1 MRRATLAASGH
12 RLLPLTL
19 ASSPMLAGLSAPRVP
34 CDTHRERRRRSLS
47 QCCTLLP
54 FLFSTLPPALP
65 HLHVDSLCYRSNP
78 LSPPSP
84 STRLY
89 SLLRHTGSS
98 SAVPGSMYFFLGP
111 PVAKGHLPFPLIAI
125 IAIPNRDSGS
135 HKATS
140 KLIHALYRD
149 ALQCL
154 GPRLVSDFARHQ
166 KDKRRRKWR
175 GDSAEGTAEMVKETD
190 YYDVLGVSPSATEAE
205 IKKAY
210 YMKVSSSSLPA
221 RQVHPDKN
229 PNDPLAAQN
238 FQATLLTPNLVQAL
252 GEAYQ
257 VLSDPTQRQAYDA
270 YGKSGISTEAIIDPA
285 AIFAMLFG
293 SELFEDYI
301 GQLAMASMASLDI
314 FTEGEKIDAKK
325 LQEEMRAI
333 QKEREEKLADILK
346 NRLHQYVQRNIDEF
360 VSHAEAEVTRLSNA
374 AYGVDM
380 LNTIGYI
387 YVRQAAKELGKK
399 AMYLGVPFVAEWF
412 RNKGHFI
419 KSQVT
424 AATGAIALMQLQ
436 EDLKKHLSAE
446 GNYTEEEL
454 EEYMQNHKKVMID
467 SLWKLNVADIEA
479 TLSRVLQENN
489 VKKEELRARAKGLK
503 VLGKIFQRVKL
514 NNGSESS
521 LTGGAA
527 HNKLGGT
534 DRSND
539 GSSPDTSP
547 KSTTEQ
553 TSYASS
559 AATQSPY
566 VVEAP
571 QFTGANYNFPMPTA
585 PPGAQR
591 HV

>member
-1 MRRATLAASGH
+1 
-12 RLLPLTL
+12 
-19 ASSPMLAGLSAPRVP
+19 
-34 CDTHRERRRRSLS
+34 
-47 QCCTLLP
+47 
-54 FLFSTLPPALP
+54 
-65 HLHVDSLCYRSNP
+65 
-78 LSPPSP
+78 
-84 STRLY
+84 
-89 SLLRHTGSS
+89 
-98 SAVPGSMYFFLGP
+98 
-111 PVAKGHLPFPLIAI
+111 
-125 IAIPNRDSGS
+125 
-135 HKATS
+135 
-140 KLIHALYRD
+140 
-149 ALQCL
+149 
-154 GPRLVSDFARHQ
+154 
-166 KDKRRRKWR
+166 
-175 GDSAEGTAEMVKETD
+175 MVKETD
-190 YYDVLGVSPSATEAE
+190 YYDALGVSPSATEAE

-210 YMKVSSSSLPA
+210 YMKA

-238 FQATLLTPNLVQAL
+238 FQAL

-270 YGKSGISTEAIIDPA
+270 YGKSGISTDTIIDPA

-314 FTEGEKIDAKK
+314 FTEGEQTDAKK
-325 LQEEMRAI
+325 LQEKMRAI

-346 NRLHQYVQRNIDEF
+346 NRLHQHVQGNKDEF
-360 VSHAEAEVTRLSNA
+360 IRHAEAEVTRLSNA

-399 AMYLGVPFVAEWF
+399 AIYLGVPFVAEWF

-436 EDLKKHLSAE
+436 EDLKKHLSTE

-454 EEYMQNHKKVMID
+454 QEYMQNHKKVMVD

-479 TLSRVLQENN
+479 TLSRVCQMVLQENN

-503 VLGKIFQRVKL
+503 ALGKIFQKVKV
-514 NNGSESS
+514 NNGSEESES
-521 LTGGAA
+521 TR
-527 HNKLGGT
+527 NKLGG
-534 DRSND
+534 ND
-539 GSSPDTSP
+539 GCDGGSSPDTPP
-547 KSTTEQ
+547 KSPTGQ
-553 TSYASS
+553 SSYASPS
-559 AATQSPY
+559 ATQSPY

-571 QFTGANYNFPMPTA
+571 QFTAANFNFPMPTA

-591 HV
+591 NP